1 MVQTKGMR
9 MCAGAVEAQLLQVMA
24 ERLLGA
30 GAVPQGS
37 SAEAAA
43 AAYLTGLS
51 ASGRY
56 QRDVWW

>member
-1 MVQTKGMR
+1 M
-9 MCAGAVEAQLLQVMA
+9 AGAVEATLLQLMA
-24 ERLLGA
+24 ERLPAA
-30 GAVPQGS
+30 GKVPQGS

-43 AAYLTGLS
+43 AEYLARLS